1 MDKYTIKCPA
11 CFKMFPCS
19 CTPDPNVEQSYFGCL
34 KFSSS
39 LIFVLF
45 SNSIFK
51 GPLSVGQQLTV
62 ILITDFSMND
72 FHE

>member
-34 KFSSS
+34 TFSLVNFGS
-39 LIFVLF
+39 IFH
-45 SNSIFK
+45 SIFK
-51 GPLSVGQQLTV
+51 GPLSVGQQLTI
-62 ILITDFSMND
+62 ILTTDFSMND